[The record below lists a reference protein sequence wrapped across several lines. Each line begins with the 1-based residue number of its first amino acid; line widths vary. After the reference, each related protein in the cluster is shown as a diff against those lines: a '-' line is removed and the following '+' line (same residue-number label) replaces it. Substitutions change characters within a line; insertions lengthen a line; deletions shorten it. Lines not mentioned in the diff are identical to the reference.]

1 MEDPIHS
8 PRSTITTHRRRS
20 NAGENTTSANPSAKE
35 TKDGP
40 KQAKSGKQ
48 RVKED
53 RNLEGVERDQ
63 QTAETR

>member
-8 PRSTITTHRRRS
+8 LRSTIRIRRRRS
-20 NAGENTTSANPSAKE
+20 NVGENTTSANPSAKE

-40 KQAKSGKQ
+40 KQANSGKQ

-63 QTAETR
+63 KTAKTS